1 MVMGWTD
8 VSYQQESCKYTHTHT
23 QPSGR
28 LEKNRESVNVNT
40 AHVAA
45 LLDRFCVVVLFYSQ

>member
-8 VSYQQESCKYTHTHT
+8 VSYQQESCKHTHTHT
-23 QPSGR
+23 YPSGH
-28 LEKNRESVNVNT
+28 LENRESVNVNT

-45 LLDRFCVVVLFYSQ
+45 LLDRFHVVVLFYSQ